1 MRALTRRHALVS
13 SVALAVS
20 SALLAVG
27 SVGAAG
33 QAQAAPSDAPRTASD
48 VTLLSEPTP
57 EEQEKLREIA
67 ASIWTPELAAG
78 WNMNAEVADVLSQA
92 TDRILQCSA
101 AYALVPKPP
110 GFRPGLGY
118 LVSYWKNIRDYF
130 LALNGDRQYKP
141 CVVSTAAYYRSIIE
155 MASQGI

>member
-1 MRALTRRHALVS
+1 MSTRIRRPGIVAAVALTVS
-13 SVALAVS
+13 G
-20 SALLAVG
+20 ALLAVG
-27 SVGAAG
+27 AVG
-33 QAQAAPSDAPRTASD
+33 QAQAAPSGAPAPQ
-48 VTLLSEPTP
+48 VTVLAAQADPTP

-78 WNMNAEVADVLSQA
+78 WNMNADVADVLSQA
-92 TDRILQCSA
+92 TDRIIQCSA

-130 LALNGDRQYKP
+130 LAVRGDRQYKA

-155 MASQGI
+155 MASAGI

>member
-1 MRALTRRHALVS
+1 MRTRRPKVVPA
-13 SVALAVS
+13 VALAVS
-20 SALLAVG
+20 AAVLAVG
-27 SVGAAG
+27 LAG
-33 QAQAAPSDAPRTASD
+33 PAQAARSAPASAPAPASAAALRLQAD
-48 VTLLSEPTP
+48 PTP

-78 WNMNAEVADVLSQA
+78 WNMNADVADVLSQA
-92 TDRILQCSA
+92 TDRIIQCSA

-130 LALNGDRQYKP
+130 LAVRGDRQYKA

-155 MASQGI
+155 MASAGI

>member
-1 MRALTRRHALVS
+1 MSSRMRRHALVS

-20 SALLAVG
+20 GALLAVG
-27 SVGAAG
+27 SVG
-33 QAQAAPSDAPRTASD
+33 QAQAAPSGGHAPAAQ
-48 VTLLSEPTP
+48 VELQSEPTA

-78 WNMNAEVADVLSQA
+78 WNMNAAVADVLSEA
-92 TDRILQCSA
+92 TDRIIQCSA

-130 LALNGDRQYKP
+130 LAVRGDRQYKA

>member
-1 MRALTRRHALVS
+1 MHTRTRRHALVS

-20 SALLAVG
+20 GALLT
-27 SVGAAG
+27 VGAVG
-33 QAQAAPSDAPRTASD
+33 QAQATPSGDRAPAAAMG
-48 VTLLSEPTP
+48 LLSEPTP

-92 TDRILQCSA
+92 TDRIIQCSA

-130 LALNGDRQYKP
+130 LAVRGDRQYKA

>member
-1 MRALTRRHALVS
+1 MSTRIRRPGIVTAVALTVS
-13 SVALAVS
+13 G
-20 SALLAVG
+20 ALLAA
-27 SVGAAG
+27 GAVG
-33 QAQAAPSDAPRTASD
+33 QAQAAPSGAPASTATVLAAQAD
-48 VTLLSEPTP
+48 PTP
-57 EEQEKLREIA
+57 DEQQKLREIA

-78 WNMNAEVADVLSQA
+78 WNMNADVADVLSQA
-92 TDRILQCSA
+92 TDRIIQCSA

-130 LALNGDRQYKP
+130 LAVRGDRQYKA

-155 MASQGI
+155 MASAGI

>member
-1 MRALTRRHALVS
+1 MSALTRRHALVS

-27 SVGAAG
+27 AVG
-33 QAQAAPSDAPRTASD
+33 QAQATPSEAQRTASE
-48 VTLLSEPTP
+48 VALLSEPTP

-78 WNMNAEVADVLSQA
+78 WNMNAEVADVLSLA
-92 TDRILQCSA
+92 TDRIIQCSA

-130 LALNGDRQYKP
+130 LALSGDRQYKA